1 MSTRYKFFFAIVAL
15 LIMSALVVTS
25 CTGGIARGW
34 SGGTAT
40 ADGKTVFAGSMKGKV
55 IAFDPGNNAI
65 LGKPLQLTA
74 PVSSGLSCIPSCGG
88 QTSAALTLYASPV
101 VLTTPDLGTVVYVG
115 GNDGKIY
122 AYQFVDNALRT
133 DAEWLYPRQG
143 AMNGQ
148 IIGGIIIANNTV
160 YFAMSDGMVYALDSN
175 GLYKKWSY
183 KINSKVWSA
192 PVVDGNTLYI
202 GCFDKTVYALNA
214 TDGTLIWKTKTD
226 GSINSTPLIYNNRV
240 YIGDYDRHFYA
251 IDAATGNIVW
261 KFPSTD
267 SSSGVP
273 QNWFWAKP
281 LVLNNVIYA
290 PCLDGN
296 LYALNPD
303 SGNLITT
310 FTFGN
315 SITSSPI
322 VVGNYIVVTTAVGS
336 YAPTKQIGKAYIV
349 NTTDGS
355 HRELDFPQYEDVNA
369 PLFAQGS
376 IVYFHTTKDNLYSVD
391 TSVKDGKL
399 ALIFNLNT
407 VK

>member
-1 MSTRYKFFFAIVAL
+1 MSTRHKFIFITLVVFVAIAL
-15 LIMSALVVTS
+15 LVTS
-25 CTGGIARGW
+25 CTGAIARGW
-34 SGGTAT
+34 AGGTVS
-40 ADGKTVFAGSMKGKV
+40 ADGKTIFAGSMKGKV
-55 IAFDPGNNAI
+55 IAFDPVSNAI

-101 VLTTPDLGTVVYVG
+101 VITTPDLGTVVYVG

-148 IIGGIIIANNTV
+148 IIGGIVVANNTV
-160 YFAMSDGMVYALDSN
+160 YFAMSDGTVYALDTN

-183 KINSKVWSA
+183 KINSKIWSA

-214 TDGTLIWKTKTD
+214 ADGTVIWKTKTD
-226 GSINSTPLIYNNRV
+226 GAINSTPVVYNNRV
-240 YIGDYDRHFYA
+240 YIGDYARHFYA
-251 IDAATGNIVW
+251 LDAATGNIVW
-261 KFPSTD
+261 NFPKNDTAPGS
-267 SSSGVP
+267 P

-281 LVLNNVIYA
+281 VVLNGVIYA

-296 LYALNPD
+296 IYALNPD
-303 SGNLITT
+303 NGNLVDTY
-310 FTFGN
+310 TFGN
-315 SITSSPI
+315 SISSSPI
-322 VVGNYIVVTTAVGS
+322 AIGNYLVVTTAVGS
-336 YAPTKQIGKAYIV
+336 YAPTKQIGKVYIM

-355 HRELDFPQYEDVNA
+355 HREIDFPQYEDVNA
-369 PLFAQGS
+369 PLYSQGS

-391 TSVKDGKL
+391 TSAKESKL
-399 ALIFNLNT
+399 TLVFNLNT